1 MMGNNNIPITLE
13 EIFFGSV
20 FIICLLL
27 TMNAGISI
35 FVGIIMAIIVGIIN
49 KKFIK
54 RKKWKKKN

>member
-49 KKFIK
+49 EILPYPKG
-54 RKKWKKKN
+54 